1 MKLSLVIPAY
11 NEEKRIGEV
20 ISSYSK
26 FLSEKYDYE
35 IIIICDGTDNTARIV
50 KNTMAVNSRIRLVEF
65 RERQGKGGGII
76 HGLKESRGDIIGF
89 VDSDKAVSPAEFG
102 RLVDSLDGYGC
113 AIASRRVKGARILND
128 RPYTRR
134 LPSMVFNRI
143 VNALFN
149 LDIMDTQCGAKVFK
163 KEVIMDVL
171 PLLRTRG
178 FEFDVELLWRIKS
191 KGYSIREVPV
201 VWEHKDGSTFSLRYS
216 FSMFVSLVKTRFLFF
231 KEVNKC

>member
-26 FLSEKYDYE
+26 FLSGKYDYE
-35 IIIICDGTDNTARIV
+35 IIIVCDGTDNTTRIV
-50 KNTMAVNSRIRLVEF
+50 KNMMAGNSRIRLVEF

-76 HGLKESRGDIIGF
+76 HGLKKSRGDIIGF
-89 VDSDKAVSPAEFG
+89 VDSDKAVLPAEFG

-113 AIASRRVKGARILND
+113 AIASRRVKGARIIGG
-128 RPYTRR
+128 RPYLRR
-134 LPSMVFNRI
+134 FPSMVFNRI

-163 KEVIMDVL
+163 KEVIREVL

-191 KGYSIREVPV
+191 KGYSIGEIPV
-201 VWEHKDGSTFSLRYS
+201 MWEHKDGSTFSLKYS
-216 FSMFVSLVKTRFLFF
+216 FSMFMSLVKTRL
-231 KEVNKC
+231 EVKKC